1 MYTMFHYFSPFSL
14 YFGSFVWRPLFKF
27 RAESYKKS
35 RMCRGILGD
44 GWKRDSSF
52 RKGCTDVKPPKIINY
67 QGFIKLHSVFT

>member
-44 GWKRDSSF
+44 GAISFAFSAIDSNKDNNNDNKLYWLR
-52 RKGCTDVKPPKIINY
+52 RKHYLEDI
-67 QGFIKLHSVFT
+67 